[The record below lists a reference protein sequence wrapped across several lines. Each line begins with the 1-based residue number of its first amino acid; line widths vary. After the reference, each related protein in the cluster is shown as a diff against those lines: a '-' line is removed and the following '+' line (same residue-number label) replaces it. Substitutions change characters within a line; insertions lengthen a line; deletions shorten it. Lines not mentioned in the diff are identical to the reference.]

1 MSLPAVTHV
10 VENLERGGL
19 ERTVIDLVRTQAAG
33 GQRCQVVCLFER
45 GALAGELDAIG
56 VPVIACGKR
65 RGLALR
71 ALARLR
77 PPVRLVTSP
86 VNCRGSSQATRVSP
100 SRSSR

>member
-65 RGLALR
+65 RALR
-71 ALARLR
+71 GSAFQAASSTASSCRSITSFHF
-77 PPVRLVTSP
+77 PPVFTS
-86 VNCRGSSQATRVSP
+86 NASILT
-100 SRSSR
+100 